1 MLKRIIGILI
11 SAYAVLLGAVNY
23 TVISSILM
31 ANGDTVGR
39 SFHSGSTAIF
49 KVCLFFSA
57 VMLITG
63 VLLFFKLRFSME
75 VYFLMMLAFIT
86 TIIYM
91 DPSAGVFQ
99 IFSIPAAL
107 GLILLLF
114 NRKKAYA
121 YNEVSDNR
129 RK

>member
-11 SAYAVLLGAVNY
+11 SAYAIFLGAINY
-23 TVISSILM
+23 TVLSSSLM
-31 ANGDTVGR
+31 VNGDTPAG
-39 SFHSGSTAIF
+39 SFHSGSMLIF
-49 KVCLFFSA
+49 KICLFFSA

-63 VLLFFKLRFSME
+63 ILLFFKIRFSVEM
-75 VYFLMMLAFIT
+75 YFVLMLSFIT
-86 TIIYM
+86 TMIYM
-91 DPSAGVFQ
+91 EPSAGIFQ

-107 GLILLLF
+107 GLILLVF

-121 YNEVSDNR
+121 YNEFSDR

>member
-1 MLKRIIGILI
+1 MLKRIVGILI
-11 SAYAVLLGAVNY
+11 SAYAILLGAVNY
-23 TVISSILM
+23 AVISSKLIV
-31 ANGDTVGR
+31 NGDTPGR
-39 SFHSGSTAIF
+39 SFYPGSMLVFEI
-49 KVCLFFSA
+49 CLFFSA

-63 VLLFFKLRFSME
+63 ILLFFKIKFSME
-75 VYFLMMLAFIT
+75 MYFVIMLAFIT

-91 DPSAGVFQ
+91 EPSTGIFQ

-107 GLILLLF
+107 GLILLIF

-121 YNEVSDNR
+121 YNEISNY

>member
-11 SAYAVLLGAVNY
+11 SAYAIFLGAINY
-23 TVISSILM
+23 TVLSSSLM
-31 ANGDTVGR
+31 ANGDTPAG
-39 SFHSGSTAIF
+39 SFHSGSMLIF
-49 KVCLFFSA
+49 KICLFFSA

-63 VLLFFKLRFSME
+63 ILLFFKIKFSVEM
-75 VYFLMMLAFIT
+75 YFVLMLSFIT
-86 TIIYM
+86 TMIYM
-91 DPSAGVFQ
+91 EPSAGIFQ

-107 GLILLLF
+107 GLILLMF

-121 YNEVSDNR
+121 YNETSDH

>member
-1 MLKRIIGILI
+1 MLKRVIGILI
-11 SAYAVLLGAVNY
+11 SAYAVLLGFINY
-23 TVISSILM
+23 TVISSKLM
-31 ANGDTVGR
+31 VNGDTPGR
-39 SFHSGSTAIF
+39 SFYPGSMMIF
-49 KVCLFFSA
+49 KICLFFSV

-63 VLLFFKLRFSME
+63 ILLFLKIKFSME
-75 VYFLMMLAFIT
+75 MYLVMMLFFIT
-86 TIIYM
+86 TILYM
-91 DPSAGVFQ
+91 EPSAGIFE

-121 YNEVSDNR
+121 YNELNR

>member
-1 MLKRIIGILI
+1 MLKRVIGILI
-11 SAYAVLLGAVNY
+11 SAYAIFLGAVNY
-23 TVISSILM
+23 TVISSSLM
-31 ANGDTVGR
+31 VNGDTPGR
-39 SFHSGSTAIF
+39 SFYPGSVLIF
-49 KVCLFFSA
+49 KICLFFSA

-63 VLLFFKLRFSME
+63 ILLFFKIKFSME
-75 VYFLMMLAFIT
+75 MYFVIMLSFIT

-91 DPSAGVFQ
+91 EPSAGIFQ

-107 GLILLLF
+107 GLILLVF

-121 YNEVSDNR
+121 YNEISDH

>member
-1 MLKRIIGILI
+1 MLKRVIGILI
-11 SAYAVLLGAVNY
+11 SAYAVLLGFINY
-23 TVISSILM
+23 TVISSKLM
-31 ANGDTVGR
+31 VNGDTPGR
-39 SFHSGSTAIF
+39 SFYPGSMMIF
-49 KVCLFFSA
+49 KICLFFSV

-63 VLLFFKLRFSME
+63 ILLFLKIKFSVEMYL
-75 VYFLMMLAFIT
+75 VMMLFFIT
-86 TIIYM
+86 TILYM
-91 DPSAGVFQ
+91 EPSAGIFE

-121 YNEVSDNR
+121 YNEVNR

>member
-11 SAYAVLLGAVNY
+11 SAYAIFLGAVNY
-23 TVISSILM
+23 TVISSNLM
-31 ANGDTVGR
+31 VNGDTPGR
-39 SFHSGSTAIF
+39 SFYPGSMLVFEI
-49 KVCLFFSA
+49 CIFFSA

-63 VLLFFKLRFSME
+63 ILLFFKIKFSME
-75 VYFLMMLAFIT
+75 MYFVIMLSFIT

-91 DPSAGVFQ
+91 EPSAGIFQ

-107 GLILLLF
+107 GLILLVF

-121 YNEVSDNR
+121 YNEISDH